1 MTYREK
7 AVALKCA
14 ATVIFKTLRSKS
26 SNSGNVVGIA
36 PRVSQLSGSCQKE
49 TQVGVASCLCL
60 HVTRGALNPS
70 IYNIICWF
78 AGTNDKSTKRL
89 MFQAIYFFKFFID
102 FTMRKSLLN

>member
-14 ATVIFKTLRSKS
+14 ATVFFKTLRSKS

-60 HVTRGALNPS
+60 HVTRG
-70 IYNIICWF
+70 
-78 AGTNDKSTKRL
+78 D
-89 MFQAIYFFKFFID
+89 
-102 FTMRKSLLN
+102 